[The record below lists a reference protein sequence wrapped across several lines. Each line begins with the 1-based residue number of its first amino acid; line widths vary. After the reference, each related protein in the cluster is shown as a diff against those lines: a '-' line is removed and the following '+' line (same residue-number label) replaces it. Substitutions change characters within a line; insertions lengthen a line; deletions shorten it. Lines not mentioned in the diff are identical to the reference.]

1 MTTAAL
7 LMRLTDERGQAELVS
22 WLITQVPFWFIVTLV
37 VVIAMVGVKQAGT
50 ASVAH
55 LTARRAGTATL
66 AAGQQVAAQG
76 GAVWRLPGSRAQLHL
91 DPQRRAATVDWSYTW
106 QGEALAARF
115 LAPFRITVREHG
127 RLEGFYDG
135 PPSTW
140 E

>member
-1 MTTAAL
+1 MTHSPWWQ
-7 LMRLTDERGQAELVS
+7 RLTDERGQAELVS
-22 WLITQVPFWFIVTLV
+22 WLITQVPFWFLVTLV

-66 AAGQQVAAQG
+66 GAGQQVAHQG
-76 GAVWRLPGSRAQLHL
+76 GTTWRLPGARAQVRL
-91 DPQRRAATVDWSYTW
+91 DPQRRATTVDWSYTW
-106 QGEALAARF
+106 QGDALAARF
-115 LAPFRITVREHG
+115 LAPFRITIREHG